1 MEDLISKLIDRGL
14 GNIIDKSRDPLILQ
28 DEVYLKDSQDLNE
41 LEERYTNLELSKEQ
55 RMIVNDYIAC
65 GESVRARINDLSYM
79 AGMRDAVLL
88 LNQMG
93 LIKGK

>member
-1 MEDLISKLIDRGL
+1 
-14 GNIIDKSRDPLILQ
+14 
-28 DEVYLKDSQDLNE
+28 
-41 LEERYTNLELSKEQ
+41 
-55 RMIVNDYIAC
+55 MIVNDYIAC

-93 LIKGK
+93 LIKEK

>member
-88 LNQMG
+88 LNQIG
-93 LIKGK
+93 LIKEK

>member
-28 DEVYLKDSQDLNE
+28 DEIYLKDSHDLSE
-41 LEERYTNLELSKEQ
+41 LEERYENLALSKEQ
-55 RMIVNDYIAC
+55 RMIMNDYIAC
-65 GESVRARINDLSYM
+65 GESVRARINDLSYI
-79 AGMRDAVLL
+79 AGVRDTVLL

>member
-41 LEERYTNLELSKEQ
+41 LEERYTKLELSKEQ

>member
-41 LEERYTNLELSKEQ
+41 LEERYTKLELSKEQ

-93 LIKGK
+93 LIKEK

>member
-14 GNIIDKSRDPLILQ
+14 GNIIDKSRDLLILQ

-65 GESVRARINDLSYM
+65 GESVHARINDLSYM

>member
-41 LEERYTNLELSKEQ
+41 LEERYANLELSKEQ

-88 LNQMG
+88 LNQIG
-93 LIKGK
+93 LIKEK

>member
-88 LNQMG
+88 LNQIG
-93 LIKGK
+93 LIMGK

>member
-93 LIKGK
+93 LIKEK

>member
-41 LEERYTNLELSKEQ
+41 LEERIQ
-55 RMIVNDYIAC
+55 I
-65 GESVRARINDLSYM
+65 
-79 AGMRDAVLL
+79 
-88 LNQMG
+88 
-93 LIKGK
+93 

>member
-28 DEVYLKDSQDLNE
+28 DEVYLKDSQDLNK

>member
-1 MEDLISKLIDRGL
+1 MGDLISKLIDRGL

-79 AGMRDAVLL
+79 TGMRDAVLL

>member
-65 GESVRARINDLSYM
+65 SESVRARINDLSYM